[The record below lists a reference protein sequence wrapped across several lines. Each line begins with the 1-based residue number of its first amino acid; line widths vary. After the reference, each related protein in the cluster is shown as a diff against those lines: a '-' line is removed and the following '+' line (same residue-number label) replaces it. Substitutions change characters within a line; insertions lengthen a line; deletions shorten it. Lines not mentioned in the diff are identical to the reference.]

1 MSLTVLN
8 NISSLTAENA
18 LSNTQA
24 NLQKTLTQL
33 STGMK
38 INSGSD
44 DAAGLSIVSGLNA
57 NIAALTQSQ
66 QNAANGIG
74 LLQTADGA
82 LSQVTTL
89 LNRAVTLATEGS
101 TSGITASQS
110 QALDTEFQS
119 ILSEINQIGNATNF
133 NGSNVFAS
141 NAPSKFVST
150 QGTIQNSLEVATVGG
165 AGTALTAGKTTTVT
179 ETNGDTFSYTAKAGD
194 TTGNLI
200 QAINNA
206 AATGVLT
213 SDVVASNPGDAVFNV
228 AAAGGEL
235 ASITTNDT
243 ALNSVATPVTGSHT
257 TLSFDTADVTDAAPV
272 ANTNATVLTTGSVT
286 TIQDAATGG
295 TFVFKAAA
303 GNTLATLNTA
313 LGQAVAAGTLSA
325 GTTGTINASGQLS
338 ISNNA
343 GTGIT
348 VSSNDAVLGGM
359 TAAGGTNDTATVYIG
374 DGTTTGAANT
384 EISTT
389 IDSLSATALNLN
401 TNNLTNSANAI
412 TALANVTQAINT
424 VSAQRGVI
432 GASVNRLTAATNV
445 MANQVTNL
453 QSAANGLQNADIGK
467 TVANMTQYNVLQS
480 TGMAAL
486 QQSNQAQQAVLKLV
500 Q

>member
-1 MSLTVLN
+1 
-8 NISSLTAENA
+8 
-18 LSNTQA
+18 
-24 NLQKTLTQL
+24 
-33 STGMK
+33 
-38 INSGSD
+38 
-44 DAAGLSIVSGLNA
+44 
-57 NIAALTQSQ
+57 
-66 QNAANGIG
+66 
-74 LLQTADGA
+74 
-82 LSQVTTL
+82 
-89 LNRAVTLATEGS
+89 
-101 TSGITASQS
+101 
-110 QALDTEFQS
+110 
-119 ILSEINQIGNATNF
+119 
-133 NGSNVFAS
+133 
-141 NAPSKFVST
+141 
-150 QGTIQNSLEVATVGG
+150 
-165 AGTALTAGKTTTVT
+165 
-179 ETNGDTFSYTAKAGD
+179 
-194 TTGNLI
+194 
-200 QAINNA
+200 
-206 AATGVLT
+206 
-213 SDVVASNPGDAVFNV
+213 
-228 AAAGGEL
+228 
-235 ASITTNDT
+235 
-243 ALNSVATPVTGSHT
+243 
-257 TLSFDTADVTDAAPV
+257 LSFDTADVTDAAPV